1 MDIGAG
7 VLSTQMDAE
16 QLQQVMSNLVQNGLR
31 YSGQL
36 HEHAQV
42 WLRLFQAPYS
52 ELPTLDVLDDGPGVA
67 EEHLAKIFEPFF
79 TTESK
84 GTGLGLYL
92 SRELC
97 ESNQASLNYIPR
109 EGGGSCMR
117 MTFAHPFKL
126 S

>member
-1 MDIGAG
+1 
-7 VLSTQMDAE
+7 
-16 QLQQVMSNLVQNGLR
+16 VQNGLR

-36 HEHAQV
+36 HEKAQV
-42 WLRLFQAPYS
+42 WLKLFHDPRS
-52 ELPTLDVLDDGPGVA
+52 ELPSLEVLDDGPGVA
-67 EEHLAKIFEPFF
+67 TEHLTKIFEPFF

-97 ESNQASLNYIPR
+97 ESNQANLDYTPR

-117 MTFAHPFKL
+117 ITFAHPFKL